1 MDETIKSLTE
11 LLTSL
16 TDLLPGFILLYT
28 RSRFTSGGRLPSLKE
43 NVALYIV
50 LSAIYLIVFKPFFV
64 WQSDSK
70 GAAAYVWTLL
80 VFLIYPALLGTCLGV
95 IAQKRLIESI
105 FSWLTQLIRLN
116 VSLVDPTPTAWDWR
130 FSRLAECFVIIKLK
144 DGSTIYGRAGLRSF
158 VSSDPNERD
167 IYIEPIYTLAENGDW
182 QQSGARGIWI
192 GAGEI
197 STIEFIPEA
206 T

>member
-28 RSRFTSGGRLPSLKE
+28 RSRFTNGGRLPSLKE

-64 WQSDSK
+64 LESASK
-70 GAAAYVWTLL
+70 FYVAYIWSLL
-80 VFLIYPALLGTCLGV
+80 IFLIYPALLGTCLGV
-95 IAQKRLIESI
+95 IAQRRLVESI
-105 FSWLTQLIRLN
+105 FLRLTQRIGLK
-116 VSLVDPTPTAWDWR
+116 VTLVDPTPTAWDWK
-130 FSRLAECFVIIKLK
+130 FSQLAESFVIIKLK
-144 DGSTIYGRAGLRSF
+144 DGSTIYGRAGRKSF

-167 IYIEPIYTLAENGDW
+167 IYIQPIYTLADNGDW
-182 QQSGARGIWI
+182 QQSGSRGMWI

-206 T
+206 I